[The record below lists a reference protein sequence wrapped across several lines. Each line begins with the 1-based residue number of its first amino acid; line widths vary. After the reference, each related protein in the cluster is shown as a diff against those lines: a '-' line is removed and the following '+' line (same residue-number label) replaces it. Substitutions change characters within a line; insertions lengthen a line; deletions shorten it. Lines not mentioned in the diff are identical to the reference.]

1 MYVRKYNRCLCQ
13 ASKWNSGLV
22 TLNFDLLTPKFIVSC
37 PFHISHLCQ
46 FAAKLI
52 HLFSRYYVDKFD
64 DRRTNKRTTL
74 CVVTVQLGWGM
85 KTATSYH
92 DSVLPIRLRLFGHIA
107 TFPDSTPAEAVLSQ
121 CVEACVGPWHCCY
134 RTGPMRFL
142 ARWHKRRHEPGLVG
156 FR

>member
-13 ASKWNSGLV
+13 ASKWTSGLV

-92 DSVLPIRLRLFGHIA
+92 DSVLPIRLRLVILPHFQTVLLLKLFFHSVYRPVWVPGTVVIE
-107 TFPDSTPAEAVLSQ
+107 PAQ
-121 CVEACVGPWHCCY
+121 CVSWPDGIKGVMNQG
-134 RTGPMRFL
+134 
-142 ARWHKRRHEPGLVG
+142 
-156 FR
+156 